1 MSRRVF
7 TIRPFRKW
15 MRKSGLPDAALCAA
29 VIEMAQGLID
39 ADLGGGV
46 VKKRL
51 SLPGRGKRGGARA
64 IVATNRA
71 DRWFFLHGFAKTER
85 ENVSAEEL
93 KVLQKLAAD
102 YLSRSAADLSA
113 LVEAGAM
120 QEICHD
126 PETESEKSDS

>member
-1 MSRRVF
+1 
-7 TIRPFRKW
+7 
-15 MRKSGLPDAALCAA
+15 MRKSGVSDTALCAA

-46 VKKRL
+46 VKKRV

-64 IVATNRA
+64 IVATNKG

-93 KVLQKLAAD
+93 SGPFSGGSERLGRGRRDAG
-102 YLSRSAADLSA
+102 DL
-113 LVEAGAM
+113 
-120 QEICHD
+120 
-126 PETESEKSDS
+126 P

>member
-1 MSRRVF
+1 
-7 TIRPFRKW
+7 
-15 MRKSGLPDAALCAA
+15 MRKSGVLDTALCAA
-29 VIEMAQGLID
+29 VIEMTRGLID

-46 VKKRL
+46 VKKRV

-64 IVATNRA
+64 IVATNKS

-93 KVLQKLAAD
+93 KALQKLAAD
-102 YLSRSAADLSA
+102 YLGRSPADLNA
-113 LVEAGAM
+113 LVEEGAM

-126 PETESEKSDS
+126 PQTESGKPDS

>member
-1 MSRRVF
+1 
-7 TIRPFRKW
+7 
-15 MRKSGLPDAALCAA
+15 MRKSGVSDTALCAA

-46 VKKRL
+46 VKKRV

-64 IVATNRA
+64 IVATNKG

-93 KVLQKLAAD
+93 KALQKLAAD
-102 YLSRSAADLSA
+102 YLGRSPADLNA
-113 LVEAGAM
+113 LVEEGVM

-126 PETESEKSDS
+126 PETESEKPDS